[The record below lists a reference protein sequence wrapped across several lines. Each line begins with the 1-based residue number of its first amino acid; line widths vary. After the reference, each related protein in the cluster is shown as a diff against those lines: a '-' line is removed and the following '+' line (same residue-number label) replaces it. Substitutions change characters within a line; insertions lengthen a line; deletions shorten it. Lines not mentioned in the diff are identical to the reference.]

1 MPLNI
6 TKANQEELLTTA
18 MQLTQSEGWKRDAVA
33 FAARRHSAETDSAI
47 FVFQDFVG
55 GEAEMHF
62 ATIRGHITR
71 DLVEAWKYLAF
82 HPRLLGLRKLWIPIA
97 ASNKAAQRAAL
108 GAGFDFEYRRRG
120 GAAGGE
126 DAIVLSLATARPQT

>member
-1 MPLNI
+1 MPLSL
-6 TKANQEELLTTA
+6 TKINQEKLLA
-18 MQLTQSEGWKRDAVA
+18 DALELTQSEGWKSDAVA
-33 FAARRHSAETDSAI
+33 FAARREGADTESAI
-47 FVFQDFVG
+47 FVFQEFAG

-71 DLVEAWKYLAF
+71 DLIEAWKYLAF

-108 GAGFDFEYRRRG
+108 GAGFDFEYRKRG

-126 DAIVLSLATARPQT
+126 DAIVLSLAPARPQT